1 VEEAGW
7 YQRYDIGNL
16 DITFMPSQHWHRR
29 GLFDFNK
36 VLWGGFHLNTH
47 RRSIY
52 FPGDTAYSGLFGEF
66 RELMGDPDICLL
78 PIGAYKPEF
87 IMKESHTSPAEAVQA
102 FNDLGG
108 KTLVPMH
115 YGTYDLSDEPLG
127 EPLRWMRELEA
138 EGKNKGDLRVLDV
151 GERLPL

>member
-1 VEEAGW
+1 
-7 YQRYDIGNL
+7 
-16 DITFMPSQHWHRR
+16 
-29 GLFDFNK
+29 
-36 VLWGGFHLNTH
+36 
-47 RRSIY
+47 
-52 FPGDTAYSGLFGEF
+52 
-66 RELMGDPDICLL
+66 
-78 PIGAYKPEF
+78 
-87 IMKESHTSPAEAVQA
+87 MKESHTSPAEAVQA